1 MIVILFINFFLHSN
15 PYCEIR
21 CQEQANKKLV
31 SSCVNAFQNY
41 VNRYSMTPEQAIH
54 RLKSS
59 AIMSKRCSIEDGR
72 IYANQ
77 ESLRDYSSRC
87 ILKNCSVEEKNSNET
102 TESLFSIKSENN
114 NNAEKTKEKI
124 VQSNTQQD
132 HFSKSSTNPKR
143 LKFQPLTCGNDTS
156 CISRDI
162 NR

>member
-1 MIVILFINFFLHSN
+1 
-15 PYCEIR
+15 
-21 CQEQANKKLV
+21 
-31 SSCVNAFQNY
+31 
-41 VNRYSMTPEQAIH
+41 
-54 RLKSS
+54 
-59 AIMSKRCSIEDGR
+59 MSKRCSIENGK